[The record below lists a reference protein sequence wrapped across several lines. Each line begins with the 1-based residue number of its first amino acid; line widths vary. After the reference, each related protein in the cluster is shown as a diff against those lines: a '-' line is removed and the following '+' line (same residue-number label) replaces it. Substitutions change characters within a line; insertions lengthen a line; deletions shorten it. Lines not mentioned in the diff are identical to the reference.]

1 MIPYNKINEQ
11 ELIGKTYGD
20 MTLIEF
26 IGRQAGDL
34 TFNAR
39 CNVCGTIKKVWYKNL
54 KAGKGA
60 KHGRCNRV
68 GRKAD
73 VSLEIGK
80 VYGDLTITSFK
91 EYKSNNLL
99 YTARCNICGRE
110 RDVWIKDIKKGT
122 GNSHKNCTRL
132 LPKDAHTKRLRNIW
146 SKMVDRCDNPND
158 FRYHHYGGRGIK
170 HNYPL
175 FIDFYDDLIDSYLKH
190 IEEFGVKETTLDR
203 IDVNGDYTKDN
214 LRWATWSEQ
223 AKNKRKTIVKA
234 TNGLVEISGGVDVVA
249 KQIPCDISCIYDC
262 IKGKLK
268 KIKGFTIIVIE
279 QPLTTRAKRS

>member
-91 EYKSNNLL
+91 EYRSNNLL
-99 YTARCNICGRE
+99 YTAKCNICGRE

-146 SKMVDRCDNPND
+146 SKMVDRCDNPDNPG
-158 FRYHHYGGRGIK
+158 YYLYGGRGIT
-170 HNYPL
+170 HTYPL
-175 FIDFYDDLIDSYLKH
+175 FVDFYDDFIDSYLKH

-203 IDVNGDYTKDN
+203 INVNGGYIKEN
-214 LRWATWSEQ
+214 LRWATLSEQ
-223 AKNKRKTIVKA
+223 AKNKRKTIIKA
-234 TNGLVEISGGVDVVA
+234 TNGLVEISGGVSDVA
-249 KQIPCDISCIYDC
+249 KQIPCDNSCIYDC
-262 IKGKLK
+262 INGKLK
-268 KIKGFTIIVIE
+268 KIKGFTITVIK
-279 QPLTTRAKRS
+279 QPLTTRA